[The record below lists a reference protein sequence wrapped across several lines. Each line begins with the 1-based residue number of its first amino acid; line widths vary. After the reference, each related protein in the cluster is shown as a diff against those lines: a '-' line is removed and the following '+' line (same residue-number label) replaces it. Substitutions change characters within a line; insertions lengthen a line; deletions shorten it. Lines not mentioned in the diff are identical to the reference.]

1 MSSLCHFLFASIYK
15 SHNSTTF
22 PLNCI
27 YFFANKYF
35 DEKKELIPEFI
46 SDIKNESNLT
56 DEEMQKLE
64 ELCESKMMSKSQL
77 IKIALY
83 DAKIL

>member
-1 MSSLCHFLFASIYK
+1 MNGKNFELMKDITK
-15 SHNSTTF
+15 SAAMTEATV
-22 PLNCI
+22 
-27 YFFANKYF
+27 AKAKV
-35 DEKKELIPEFI
+35 ERAKKAVKA
-46 SDIKNESNLT
+46 DKKVTVNLT

>member
-1 MSSLCHFLFASIYK
+1 MNGKNGKNFELMKDITK
-15 SHNSTTF
+15 SAAMTEATVTK
-22 PLNCI
+22 
-27 YFFANKYF
+27 AKV
-35 DEKKELIPEFI
+35 ERTKKAVKA
-46 SDIKNESNLT
+46 DKKVTVNLT

>member
-1 MSSLCHFLFASIYK
+1 MNGKNFELMKDITK
-15 SHNSTTF
+15 SAAMTEATVTK
-22 PLNCI
+22 
-27 YFFANKYF
+27 AKV
-35 DEKKELIPEFI
+35 EGTKKAVKA
-46 SDIKNESNLT
+46 DKKVTVNLT

-64 ELCESKMMSKSQL
+64 QLCESKMMSKSQL

>member
-1 MSSLCHFLFASIYK
+1 MAEKNFDLMKSITK
-15 SHNSTTF
+15 SAAMTEATVTK
-22 PLNCI
+22 
-27 YFFANKYF
+27 AKV
-35 DEKKELIPEFI
+35 ERAKKAVKA
-46 SDIKNESNLT
+46 DKKVTVNLT

>member
-1 MSSLCHFLFASIYK
+1 M
-15 SHNSTTF
+15 
-22 PLNCI
+22 
-27 YFFANKYF
+27 
-35 DEKKELIPEFI
+35 
-46 SDIKNESNLT
+46 KNEKNFDLMKDISKSASMTEATVIKAKVERAKKAVKADKKVTVNLT

>member
-1 MSSLCHFLFASIYK
+1 MSGKNFELMKDITK
-15 SHNSTTF
+15 SAAMTEATV
-22 PLNCI
+22 
-27 YFFANKYF
+27 AKAKV
-35 DEKKELIPEFI
+35 EKAKKAVKA
-46 SDIKNESNLT
+46 DKKVTVNLT